1 MDLLAAFAALVDRLD
16 PGIVRFLDYFSDEHV
31 PLRLSFA
38 IVATAL
44 AVLVVLGVWG
54 ASAGRRIA
62 RLRKTVRS
70 FAGPADFAQRF
81 EALDRMLS
89 ASIFAASWADYRQ
102 CLKRSDNRVLY
113 ARRPDDYFGLHALR
127 SASFPARFFAA
138 THGYFIGVGLLLT
151 FVGLVAALKFAAAG
165 VASPDIAVAKQALNA
180 LLSAAS
186 FKFMTSIAGLGSSLM
201 LSIAT
206 RATTYSIEAG
216 AAGLAAEL
224 ERLMVPILAESVAH
238 DQLLATRE
246 QLAQLRQISA
256 TLAAAPTVAP
266 ATSTPVKRDD
276 PDGIDAKTLQGVL
289 STFAAEMRGS
299 ASNEMKQL
307 TGRLAEVGAA
317 IGGMQQHIDNSGQ
330 LFADQ
335 LNLAASRL
343 LNAAISLQDSVDSRA
358 DRVGNRIDAL
368 GEIFAK
374 SEALFAASAHK
385 ASQGMAQSLKAA
397 GDEIAAGVTQATKNL
412 VATSDGLA
420 QRLGGVL
427 GGFDHFNE
435 NLQTQMGSMHAIVN
449 SLDGAKQVLD
459 ESAGIWVRSTA
470 PVLAS
475 LEASRRVAAELGQV
489 ADRVSTTQHDM
500 TEMAKAVTQ
509 LTEKASKVWDS
520 YCSRFEKVDDDLQ
533 AVFERLQGGTR
544 AFGKEVMDFV
554 GELDASLAE
563 GMNAL
568 SSGTE
573 ELRKVAEILVTD
585 VKAQAA

>member
-1 MDLLAAFAALVDRLD
+1 MDSLAIFAAFVDQLD

-38 IVATAL
+38 IVGVAL
-44 AVLVVLGVWG
+44 ALLALLGVWG
-54 ASAGRRIA
+54 VVAWRRIT
-62 RLRKTVRS
+62 RLRKAARS

-81 EALDRMLS
+81 EILDRALS
-89 ASIFAASWADYRQ
+89 ASIFSSAWADYRQ
-102 CLKRSDNRVLY
+102 CLKPANNRVLC
-113 ARRPDDYFGLHALR
+113 ARRPDEYFGLHALR
-127 SASFPARFFAA
+127 GASFPARFFAA

-186 FKFMTSIAGLGSSLM
+186 FKFMTSIAGLGSSLL
-201 LSIAT
+201 LSVAVRLAT
-206 RATTYSIEAG
+206 YAIEA
-216 AAGLAAEL
+216 AAQGLAADL
-224 ERLMVPILAESVAH
+224 ERNMVPVVAESVAY
-238 DQLLATRE
+238 DQLVATRE
-246 QLAQLRQISA
+246 QLAQLRHIGA
-256 TLAAAPTVAP
+256 TLATAPVAAG
-266 ATSTPVKRDD
+266 SVKREE
-276 PDGIDAKTLQGVL
+276 PSERGGIDAKMLQSIL
-289 STFAAEMRGS
+289 ATFVAEMRSS
-299 ASNEMKQL
+299 ANKEMKQV

-335 LNLAASRL
+335 LNLAATRL
-343 LNAAISLQDSVDSRA
+343 LNAASSLQEGIDRRA
-358 DRVGNRIDAL
+358 DRVGDRIDAL
-368 GEIFAK
+368 GEICAK

-385 ASQGMAQSLKAA
+385 ASQGMAKSLKAA
-397 GDEIAAGVTQATKNL
+397 GDEIALGVAHATKGL
-412 VATSDGLA
+412 IATSDSLA

-435 NLQTQMGSMHAIVN
+435 SLHTQMSSMLAIVN
-449 SLDGAKQVLD
+449 SLDGAKRVLD
-459 ESAGIWVRSTA
+459 ESAGIWLRSTA

-475 LEASRRVAAELGQV
+475 LDASHRVAAELGEV
-489 ADRVSTTQHDM
+489 AARVSSTQHDM
-500 TEMAKAVTQ
+500 AEMAKAVSQ
-509 LTEKASKVWDS
+509 LSDKTSQVWDN

-554 GELDASLAE
+554 AELDASLAE

-568 SSGTE
+568 STGTE
-573 ELRKVAEILVTD
+573 ELRKVAELLVVD
-585 VKAQAA
+585 IKAQAA